1 MPSTK
6 HLPIQPY
13 PANGHSIISGT
24 TTSGNPTPIMIA
36 PSSKV
41 DNTHGSSSSVISS
54 HGDGHS
60 RKSTGSSTGL
70 TIRTSRHWVLPPRP
84 KPGRKPNHNQQSHDQ
99 HNNHYNPHCNTN
111 SSNNHDKRKPVIVKE
126 IATQR
131 SNLDVGSS
139 GSKTKVVL
147 PAPVAFKKDLSKLPI
162 KNINPPTCLNA
173 TTSPPPSITPIT
185 SPSSIITKK
194 QTKTALKKE
203 INNIKVQN
211 TKLKQELG
219 QLVGNLQD
227 LKRKYNTKNLA
238 TPAKT
243 KPVKPSNK
251 NKRHYL
257 DDSTLAFL
265 KFEEEDDNDGD
276 VLNVEN
282 KNGDVIESDPV
293 MLPPLLISNAKM
305 NLTSSTSVS
314 SCKTTLTDDE
324 DILTMS
330 SSTPNSLFSADLQ
343 HSSSLSSASSLN
355 LNTNNSCGGNING
368 DYQSPVCPNTNS
380 KNSNQQLKFLD
391 GYEQMAFYD
400 KYMRMDLNLPSEL
413 ATNINV
419 SDNDNNIGLDSIKEE
434 ENDCKFYDN
443 NNDNNLL
450 DFIQSHNNN
459 DNKFIKNEL
468 PPFNDNDNKD
478 TKPCDLFFNI
488 KQESD
493 DLFQTLSL
501 DNNQTITTI
510 TSASSNT
517 NYYLPPSLEELM
529 EEQDGGVV
537 NTISEKCFKNF
548 SMMTNNINDLTL
560 TSADDCDD
568 DFDMLKVEVFDM
580 V

>member
-1 MPSTK
+1 MTSTK

-13 PANGHSIISGT
+13 PGSIS
-24 TTSGNPTPIMIA
+24 SANPTPIMIA
-36 PSSKV
+36 PSKKD
-41 DNTHGSSSSVISS
+41 DNTHSFSGGNSRSSSSGVSTGN
-54 HGDGHS
+54 GDGQS
-60 RKSTGSSTGL
+60 KKCSSTGL

-84 KPGRKPNHNQQSHDQ
+84 KPGRKPNQSHDS
-99 HNNHYNPHCNTN
+99 HNQYNHHPH
-111 SSNNHDKRKPVIVKE
+111 SSTSTTTTTKRKPVIAKE
-126 IATQR
+126 IAIQR
-131 SNLDVGSS
+131 GNSDVGLNATKAKVPASS
-139 GSKTKVVL
+139 SSL
-147 PAPVAFKKDLSKLPI
+147 PVAFKKDLSKLPI
-162 KNINPPTCLNA
+162 KNINPPTCLKA
-173 TTSPPPSITPIT
+173 AISPISSSITPIT
-185 SPSSIITKK
+185 SPSSSITAKK

-227 LKRKYNTKNLA
+227 LKRKYNAKNLT
-238 TPAKT
+238 TPAPSKA
-243 KPVKPSNK
+243 KPAKPSNK
-251 NKRHYL
+251 KKRHYL

-265 KFEEEDDNDGD
+265 KFEEEDDNNNDAD
-276 VLNVEN
+276 VLNDE
-282 KNGDVIESDPV
+282 VIESDPV
-293 MLPPLLISNAKM
+293 MLPPLLISNTKM
-305 NLTSSTSVS
+305 NLTSSIS
-314 SCKTTLTDDE
+314 SCKTILTDDE

-355 LNTNNSCGGNING
+355 LNTNNSCSANING
-368 DYQSPVCPNTNS
+368 DYASPVCPNTNS
-380 KNSNQQLKFLD
+380 KNTNHQLKFLD

-400 KYMRMDLNLPSEL
+400 KYMRMDLSLPSEL
-413 ATNINV
+413 ATNTNV

-434 ENDCKFYDN
+434 ENECKFYDN
-443 NNDNNLL
+443 TNDNNIL
-450 DFIQSHNNN
+450 DFIQSH
-459 DNKFIKNEL
+459 DNKFIRNEL
-468 PPFNDNDNKD
+468 PPFNDNDIRD
-478 TKPCDLFFNI
+478 TKPCDLFFSI

-501 DNNQTITTI
+501 DNNQTITTT
-510 TSASSNT
+510 TSASSNA

-537 NTISEKCFKNF
+537 SNISEKCFKNF

-560 TSADDCDD
+560 TSANDCDD